1 MDQLTRASEI
11 FDGTTWYYGLEPGSI
26 QVDQDKGVVSF
37 IIHWR
42 QTNKMPARR
51 ERITLRLDQ
60 VCGLKER
67 LPA

>member
-1 MDQLTRASEI
+1 MELTNASEI
-11 FDGTTWYYGLEPGSI
+11 YDGVTWYHSLEPGSI
-26 QVDQDKGVVSF
+26 EVDQGSGVVSF
-37 IIHWR
+37 IVRWR
-42 QTNKMPARR
+42 RTERMPARR

>member
-1 MDQLTRASEI
+1 MELTRASEI
-11 FDGTTWYYGLEPGSI
+11 FDGTTWYHSLEPGSV
-26 QVDQDKGVVSF
+26 QVDHGNGVVSF
-37 IIHWR
+37 IVQWR
-42 QTNKMPARR
+42 ATTRMPARR